1 MKINWGTGIVI
12 AIALFMTFIL
22 VLVFKMTMNQD
33 YNHDLVVE
41 EYYKKELAFQDEIDA
56 EKNALSLSERIK
68 GKKVDKGWLLTF
80 PKEIEDSQIEGSV
93 FLYRPSNKQLDFDFS
108 IELSGLNLLI
118 PDESLL
124 DGRWN
129 ITVEWEYKGKSYLY
143 KESITYY

>member
-22 VLVFKMTMNQD
+22 VLVYKMTMNQD

-41 EYYKKELAFQDEIDA
+41 EYYKKELAFQEEIDA

-80 PKEIEDSQIEGSV
+80 PKEIEGSQIEGSV

-129 ITVEWEYKGKSYLY
+129 ITVEWEYKGKPYLY

>member
-1 MKINWGTGIVI
+1 MKINWGTGIAI
-12 AIALFMTFIL
+12 AIGLFMAFIL
-22 VLVFKMTMNQD
+22 VLVVKMTTDKD

-56 EKNALSLSERIK
+56 QKNASLLSEKIK
-68 GKKVDKGWLLTF
+68 GSKVAGGWLLAF
-80 PKEIEDSQIEGSV
+80 PKELESKKIRGTV
-93 FLYRPSNKQLDFDFS
+93 FLYRPSNKQLDFDFP

-129 ITVEWEYKGKSYLY
+129 ITVDWEYNGRSYLY
-143 KESITYY
+143 KESINY

>member
-12 AIALFMTFIL
+12 AIGLFMTFIL
-22 VLVFKMTMNQD
+22 VLVYKMTMNQD

-41 EYYKKELAFQDEIDA
+41 EYYKKELAFQEEIDA
-56 EKNALSLSERIK
+56 EKNALSLSERIE
-68 GKKVDKGWLLTF
+68 GKKVDTGWLLTF
-80 PKEIEDSQIEGSV
+80 PKEIEGSKIEGSV

-129 ITVEWEYKGKSYLY
+129 ITVEWEYNGKPYLY
-143 KESITYY
+143 KESITY